1 MPGTR
6 WDHGFAHYFGLNDL
20 VVPATGGRS
29 EFAVRPDIAAD
40 SRLLANVTM
49 TREAGAPVVGGIG
62 DKRGLQALAGA
73 LASEI
78 GSVARGGLP
87 ASSTT
92 VGRYVSDITAQ
103 VAAASGQAQ
112 NREAASRAVVEDL
125 AFRQG
130 AVSGVNL
137 DEELAKLVLYQQAYN
152 VSARLISI
160 TNDLFTELVNMT
172 R

>member
-1 MPGTR
+1 
-6 WDHGFAHYFGLNDL
+6 
-20 VVPATGGRS
+20 
-29 EFAVRPDIAAD
+29 
-40 SRLLANVTM
+40 M
-49 TREAGAPVVGGIG
+49 TRDAGAPVVGGIG

-73 LASEI
+73 LASEL

-103 VAAASGQAQ
+103 IAAESGQAR
-112 NREAASRAVVEDL
+112 NREAAGRAIVEDL

-152 VSARLISI
+152 VSARLIAI
-160 TNDLFTELVNMT
+160 TNDLFAELVNIT